1 MSQSGQP
8 AYQHNGHAVSAEAFY
23 AIACDPRRSV
33 AVQACAGAGKTW
45 MLVSR
50 ILRALLEGG
59 DTLQPQDILAITF
72 TKKAAGEM
80 RERLNDWLT
89 AFSNLPDDA
98 LMRELHLRGFDEK
111 TSHLGKQEATSLL
124 RNLKQKVL
132 QLGRPVQIRTF
143 HSWFAALLKTAPL
156 ALLQSLGLPSVYEL
170 LEDDAQAKEEVWPRF
185 FALVAQSP
193 DLRADFEQS
202 VAIHGRFQTLK
213 ALDVALDKRVEF
225 TLADAHGVLAT
236 SVRSFQSVFDDLAA
250 LAAPDEALAPGGP
263 YRRDFDAAAVALGQA
278 SAATFSAKGAELEIA
293 LTAGDVEGALAALLT
308 KGEPRKFSE
317 KVPQIA
323 QVRVA
328 QALAVRLLAARNQH
342 QACLHQARMS
352 RLTREL
358 ISAFAKLKHE
368 RGWVDMNDVERA
380 AQAMLGHAE
389 LSGWLQQRLDARV
402 RHLMIDEFQDTSPL
416 QWQALSAWLSA
427 YAGSGSG
434 EAPKVFIVG
443 DPKQSIY
450 RFRRAEPQVFLAAQA
465 FVHQGLG
472 GDLLSCDHTRRN
484 ASAVVEAVNSAMLAA
499 QSAGE
504 YADYRT
510 HTTASED
517 AGAVWSLPPIAVDA
531 AKSDDA
537 DTLPSD
543 VWRDSLTTP
552 REEPEETRRS
562 LECRQAAHWLAGLLQ
577 RDAQYSALLAD
588 GQGLRPQHLMVL
600 SRRRQRLSLMQ
611 DELRRLHIPA
621 LQPEKNGLGDAPEV
635 KDLMALLDVL
645 LSPQNDLALAQ
656 ALKSPLFGCT
666 DDDLIGLAVMKRREP
681 APWTQLLPQ
690 ATHGQAD
697 WPVVAATLQRWAAWL
712 AAVPPHDAL
721 HLIYEDGDVVARF
734 ASAAPQAARGR
745 VIANLKALLAAALDF
760 DGGRYAT
767 PYALVRALK
776 AGRIKAPTT
785 AHPDAVQLLTV
796 HGAKGLEAPL
806 VMLLDTDGSPP
817 KAETM
822 GVLVDW
828 PGEAAAPTRFS
839 FLASETRPPPC
850 NVDAVAA
857 EKAARQREELNGLYV
872 AMTRARHTF
881 VVSSNTPSRRDSNSW
896 WNRLL
901 ALSTPVELPDDDADV
916 AGTGVLPARAAA
928 HEPWFSVPELPFR
941 QSGIGLFAIKNE
953 ASFAPSQ
960 TAMTMVVDEAA
971 AKDKAGVDAEASVSS
986 RIGQAMHRLL
996 EWLPLGKAWGQPS
1009 APATGT
1015 PGATNAPHSWWSEEQ
1030 VTTAAMAFELSESQV
1045 QHAVAM
1051 ARAIR
1056 EGEGAWA
1063 WDDTLVVWAA
1073 NEVPLTVQG
1082 KLLYVDR
1089 LVQRRDTADWWVL
1102 DYKSASAP
1110 LRQVAL
1116 QTQLRT
1122 YRDAIAKTLPGHA
1135 VKAAFLTAPGR
1146 VVELP

>member
-1 MSQSGQP
+1 MSTSHSGAP
-8 AYQHNGHAVSAEAFY
+8 AYQHNGRATSAEAFY

-89 AFSNLPDDA
+89 EFAERSDEA
-98 LMRELHLRGFDEK
+98 LAHELRLRGFDGENAD
-111 TSHLGKQEATSLL
+111 LGMQDAVGLL

-132 QLGRPVQIRTF
+132 QAGRPVQIRTF

-156 ALLQSLGLPSVYEL
+156 ALLHSLGLPSVYEL
-170 LEDDAQAKEEVWPRF
+170 LEDDAQAKGEVWPRF
-185 FALVAQSP
+185 FAGVAQSP
-193 DLRADFEQS
+193 ELRQDFDQS

-225 TLADAHGVLAT
+225 TLADAHGVLAN
-236 SVRSFQSVFDDLAA
+236 SVRPFQAVFEDLAS
-250 LAAPDEALAPGGP
+250 LAEPDAALAPGGP

-278 SAATFSAKGAELEIA
+278 SAPTFSAKGVALETA
-293 LTAGDVEGALAALLT
+293 LTAGDVDAALAALLT
-308 KGEPRKFSE
+308 QGEPRKFSD

-342 QACLHQARMS
+342 QAGLHQARMS

-358 ISAFAKLKHE
+358 IRTFGQLKRE
-368 RGWVDMNDVERA
+368 RGWIDMNDVERA

-402 RHLMIDEFQDTSPL
+402 RHLMVDEFQDTSPL

-465 FVHQGLG
+465 FVQQGLG

-484 ASAVVEAVNSAMLAA
+484 AGAVVDAVNAAMLSA
-499 QSAGE
+499 QAAGE
-504 YADYRT
+504 YADYRA
-510 HTTASED
+510 HTTASDE
-517 AGAVWSLPPIAVDA
+517 AGAVWYLPPIAVDA
-531 AKSDDA
+531 AKPEGADSLAADA
-537 DTLPSD
+537 
-543 VWRDSLTTP
+543 WRDSLTTP

-562 LECRQAAHWLAGLLQ
+562 LECRQAARWLADLLR
-577 RDAQYSALLAD
+577 RDARSSALLPD

-600 SRRRQRLSLMQ
+600 SRRRQRLALMQ
-611 DELRRLHIPA
+611 DELQRLHIPA

-635 KDLMALLDVL
+635 QDLMALLDVL

-656 ALKSPLFGCT
+656 SLKSPLFGCT
-666 DDDLIGLAVMKRREP
+666 DDDLVGLALMKRREA
-681 APWTQLLPQ
+681 APWSSLLPR
-690 ATHGQAD
+690 ATHGQRD
-697 WPVVAATLQRWAAWL
+697 WAGVAATLQRWSAWL

-734 ASAAPQAARGR
+734 AAAAPQAARGR
-745 VIANLKALLAAALDF
+745 VVANLKALLAAALDV

-767 PYALVRALK
+767 PYALLRALK
-776 AGRIKAPTT
+776 AGRIKAPMI

-806 VMLLDTDGSPP
+806 VLLLDTDGSAPNP
-817 KAETM
+817 ETM

-828 PGEAAAPTRFS
+828 PGEAAAPVRFS
-839 FLASETRPPPC
+839 FLASESRPPAC
-850 NVDAVAA
+850 NADAVAA
-857 EKAARQREELNGLYV
+857 EQAARQREELNGLYV
-872 AMTRARHTF
+872 AMTRARHTL
-881 VVSSNTPSRRDSNSW
+881 VVSSNTPSRPASHSW
-896 WNRLL
+896 WNRLRP
-901 ALSTPVELPDDDADV
+901 LSTALAWEDGD
-916 AGTGVLPARAAA
+916 TGGAA
-928 HEPWFSVPELPFR
+928 HAEAVPPSSAQAPQEFSVPELPFR
-941 QSGIGLFAIKNE
+941 QDRQGLSAIEKVALVTTDASQVAAAAVGEAALDPE
-953 ASFAPSQ
+953 ASL
-960 TAMTMVVDEAA
+960 
-971 AKDKAGVDAEASVSS
+971 SS
-986 RIGQAMHRLL
+986 RLGQAMHRLL
-996 EWLPLGKAWGQPS
+996 EWLPLA
-1009 APATGT
+1009 AATERP
-1015 PGATNAPHSWWSEEQ
+1015 PGWWHDDQ
-1030 VTTAAMAFELSESQV
+1030 IATAAALFDLTAAQAQE
-1045 QHAVAM
+1045 AAAM

-1063 WDDTLVVWAA
+1063 WDKAKVAWAA

-1089 LVQRRDTADWWVL
+1089 LVQRRDTAEWWVL

-1110 LRQVAL
+1110 LRQAAL

-1122 YRDAIAKTLPGHA
+1122 YRDAIAQTLPGRA